1 MTGTLASPLF
11 PAVERPVHTL
21 LTEEDKAQ
29 GYRDS
34 LQTTV
39 LGETWNDSEI
49 SADSLLIFVPHCKAT
64 ESDRFRFTEV
74 LPGEHMFSDWTGNTD
89 PNTVE
94 LISLFA
100 SPQLVEQLVSAGSSF
115 QFVAAPG
122 TDREQR
128 YRVARG
134 GKLQKLGFGSTYSPF
149 TLSKPKREDPRGHD
163 PLVITAKRDGSTVI
177 TWTDDDGAP
186 TGETSKAKWVELF
199 RRSLVDLADI
209 FYALNSLD
217 SEAFALYG
225 QVCGVCGVCGRSL
238 ADAASIKR
246 GVGPDCWK
254 RLQRGRGDG

>member
-1 MTGTLASPLF
+1 MPDTITAPQF
-11 PAVERPVHTL
+11 PPVARPSYTL

-29 GYRDS
+29 GFRDL

-39 LGETWNDSEI
+39 LGETWNGSEVSVDSIE
-49 SADSLLIFVPHCKAT
+49 IFVPQCKEV
-64 ESDRFRFTEV
+64 ESNRIRFTEV

-94 LISLFA
+94 LISLMA
-100 SPQLVEQLVSAGSSF
+100 STLLLQELVNAGSSF

-122 TDREQR
+122 TEREQR

-134 GKLQKLGFGSTYSPF
+134 GKLQKIGFGSSYSPF
-149 TLSKPKREDPRGHD
+149 ALAKPSRVKTSSHD
-163 PLVITAKRDGSTVI
+163 APVITTKRHGHTVI
-177 TWTDDDGAP
+177 TWTDDNWEP
-186 TGETSKAKWVELF
+186 TGETSKAKYVDLY
-199 RRSLVDLADI
+199 RDSVLDLADI

-217 SEAFALYG
+217 SETFALYG
-225 QVCGVCGVCGRSL
+225 QVCGVCGVCGRGL

-254 RLQRGRGDG
+254 RLQEVRRNG